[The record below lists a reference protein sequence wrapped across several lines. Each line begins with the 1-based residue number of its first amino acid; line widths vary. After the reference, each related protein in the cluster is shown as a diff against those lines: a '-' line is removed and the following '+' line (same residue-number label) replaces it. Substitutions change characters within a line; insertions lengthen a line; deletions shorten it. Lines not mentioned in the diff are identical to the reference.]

1 MSKSASVNVE
11 NQHVFTLSNIIDVKR
26 MNDISYLKSMHVD
39 MVKPSGSK
47 YVILKYKKDGLR
59 NEQDLLKKH
68 MIGYIRS
75 VIYDT
80 EKKCIVAC
88 SPCKSLDLTH
98 MTHEDKSAMTLPDNI
113 RAEEYVEGTM
123 INVFFDKDENKWYR
137 STRGVLGAKTAFYN
151 NTYNPCTDKKNVS
164 VTFHNTTFDDMFM
177 ECLHTSNF
185 KLDRLNKD
193 YSYSFVIQHPANKI
207 VNQITTPKLYLC
219 AMYKCEEQSV
229 YEIPLYMFTENK
241 ITIQF
246 NPLVFVSIHLFIGYS
261 FYLLTDQT

>member
-88 SPCKSLDLTH
+88 SPCKSL
-98 MTHEDKSAMTLPDNI
+98 
-113 RAEEYVEGTM
+113 EEEA
-123 INVFFDKDENKWYR
+123 R
-137 STRGVLGAKTAFYN
+137 
-151 NTYNPCTDKKNVS
+151 
-164 VTFHNTTFDDMFM
+164 H
-177 ECLHTSNF
+177 
-185 KLDRLNKD
+185 
-193 YSYSFVIQHPANKI
+193 
-207 VNQITTPKLYLC
+207 
-219 AMYKCEEQSV
+219 
-229 YEIPLYMFTENK
+229 
-241 ITIQF
+241 
-246 NPLVFVSIHLFIGYS
+246 
-261 FYLLTDQT
+261 